1 METPKM
7 REAILSKARQE
18 AQILIDEA
26 KSKAGEVVGKAQEQ
40 WERRLEAEKK
50 RLLSESRRGAAR
62 IIAQADLKARQE
74 ILKEKDSIIREMIG
88 KVKERLTENT
98 SETSTLERLI
108 TEAVDA
114 FESDQA
120 LKIMASGKDIK
131 RVREIVAASPVL
143 KDRITGVSEA
153 ACMGGVICESVDG
166 KVSVDDPGAQGAS
179 PGATGARLVAEQ
191 TISSRWKVRSCLA
204 R

>member
-166 KVSVDDPGAQGAS
+166 KVSVDNTYD
-179 PGATGARLVAEQ
+179 TRLQMLIPRILPQVG
-191 TISSRWKVRSCLA
+191 KVLFGEHER
-204 R
+204 

>member
-1 METPKM
+1 M

-50 RLLSESRRGAAR
+50 RLLSESRREAAR

-88 KVKERLTENT
+88 KVKERLTGNT

-166 KVSVDDPGAQGAS
+166 KVSVDNTYD
-179 PGATGARLVAEQ
+179 TRLQMLIPRILPQVG
-191 TISSRWKVRSCLA
+191 KVLFGEHER
-204 R
+204 

>member
-88 KVKERLTENT
+88 KVKERLTGNT

-166 KVSVDDPGAQGAS
+166 KVSVDNTYD
-179 PGATGARLVAEQ
+179 TRLQMLIPRILPQVG
-191 TISSRWKVRSCLA
+191 KVLFGEHER
-204 R
+204 

>member
-1 METPKM
+1 M

-74 ILKEKDSIIREMIG
+74 ILKEKDSIIREMIS

-166 KVSVDDPGAQGAS
+166 KVSVDNTYD
-179 PGATGARLVAEQ
+179 TRLQMLIPRILPQVG
-191 TISSRWKVRSCLA
+191 KVLFGEHER
-204 R
+204 

>member
-1 METPKM
+1 M

-166 KVSVDDPGAQGAS
+166 KVSVDNTYD
-179 PGATGARLVAEQ
+179 TRLQMLIPRILPQVG
-191 TISSRWKVRSCLA
+191 KVLFGEHER
-204 R
+204 

>member
-108 TEAVDA
+108 TDGRIHPARIEEVVQKITKEITQVIYEEGEKVL
-114 FESDQA
+114 FELGLHNFSADGIRA
-120 LKIMASGKDIK
+120 LGRLHFRTSYGQNVLSHSK
-131 RVREIVAASPVL
+131 EVA
-143 KDRITGVSEA
+143 I
-153 ACMGGVICESVDG
+153 
-166 KVSVDDPGAQGAS
+166 
-179 PGATGARLVAEQ
+179 
-191 TISSRWKVRSCLA
+191 LA
-204 R
+204 

>member
-108 TEAVDA
+108 TEAVDD
-114 FESDQA
+114 FESAQDFTV
-120 LKIMASGKDIK
+120 MAPGTYMHRD
-131 RVREIVAASPVL
+131 REIILQRSHFKKQWFIFFSCRKLFPKIFHSHV
-143 KDRITGVSEA
+143 
-153 ACMGGVICESVDG
+153 ES
-166 KVSVDDPGAQGAS
+166 SF
-179 PGATGARLVAEQ
+179 
-191 TISSRWKVRSCLA
+191 
-204 R
+204 

>member
-50 RLLSESRRGAAR
+50 RLLSESRREAAR

-166 KVSVDDPGAQGAS
+166 KVSVDNTYD
-179 PGATGARLVAEQ
+179 TRLQMLIPRILPQVG
-191 TISSRWKVRSCLA
+191 KVLFGEHER
-204 R
+204 

>member
-50 RLLSESRRGAAR
+50 RLLSESRREAAR

-88 KVKERLTENT
+88 KVKERLTGNT

-166 KVSVDDPGAQGAS
+166 KVSVDNTYD
-179 PGATGARLVAEQ
+179 TRLQMLIPRILPQVG
-191 TISSRWKVRSCLA
+191 KVLFGEHER
-204 R
+204 

>member
-1 METPKM
+1 M
-7 REAILSKARQE
+7 
-18 AQILIDEA
+18 
-26 KSKAGEVVGKAQEQ
+26 VGKAQEQ

-166 KVSVDDPGAQGAS
+166 KVSVDNTYD
-179 PGATGARLVAEQ
+179 TRLQMLIPRILPQVG
-191 TISSRWKVRSCLA
+191 KVLFGEHER
-204 R
+204 

>member
-1 METPKM
+1 M

-50 RLLSESRRGAAR
+50 RLLSESRREAAR

-166 KVSVDDPGAQGAS
+166 KVSVDNTYD
-179 PGATGARLVAEQ
+179 TRLQMLIPRILPQVG
-191 TISSRWKVRSCLA
+191 KVLFGEHER
-204 R
+204 

>member
-131 RVREIVAASPVL
+131 RVREIVVASPVL

-166 KVSVDDPGAQGAS
+166 KVSVDNTYD
-179 PGATGARLVAEQ
+179 TRLQMLIPRILPQVG
-191 TISSRWKVRSCLA
+191 KVLFGEHER
-204 R
+204 

>member
-153 ACMGGVICESVDG
+153 ACMGVVICESVDG
-166 KVSVDDPGAQGAS
+166 KVSVDNTYD
-179 PGATGARLVAEQ
+179 TRLQMLIPRILPQVG
-191 TISSRWKVRSCLA
+191 KVLFGEHER
-204 R
+204 

>member
-1 METPKM
+1 M

-88 KVKERLTENT
+88 KVKERLTGNT

-166 KVSVDDPGAQGAS
+166 KVSVDNTYD
-179 PGATGARLVAEQ
+179 TRLQMLIPRILPQVG
-191 TISSRWKVRSCLA
+191 KVLFGEHER
-204 R
+204 